1 MGLAE
6 TIAATA
12 IDANYSVWGKVA
24 SYQPPSG
31 GDPVPCIVLLDV
43 RDNNAKPEDGSPP
56 AGQSTIEVR
65 AKEVAQPA
73 SEGTFTMDVGGKV
86 FSVMS
91 RPLPADGDGY
101 GWKMWVEE

>member
-6 TIAATA
+6 NIAAAA
-12 IDANYSVWGKVA
+12 IDANYAVFGRSA
-24 SYQPPSG
+24 SYQPPG
-31 GDPVPCIVLLDV
+31 GGAPAPCRVLLDV

-56 AGQSTIEVR
+56 TGQATIEVR

-86 FSVMS
+86 YSIMS
-91 RPLPADGDGY
+91 RPLPADADGY
-101 GWKMWVEE
+101 GWKMWVE

>member
-6 TIAATA
+6 TIAAAA
-12 IDANYSVWGKVA
+12 IDANFAVWGKDA
-24 SYQPPSG
+24 SYQPPG
-31 GDPVPCIVLLDV
+31 GGASTPCRVLLDV
-43 RDNNAKPEDGSPP
+43 RDNNAKPDDGSPP

-65 AKEVAQPA
+65 AKEVAAPA
-73 SEGTFTMDVGGKV
+73 SEGTFTMDVGGRV
-86 FSVMS
+86 FNVMS